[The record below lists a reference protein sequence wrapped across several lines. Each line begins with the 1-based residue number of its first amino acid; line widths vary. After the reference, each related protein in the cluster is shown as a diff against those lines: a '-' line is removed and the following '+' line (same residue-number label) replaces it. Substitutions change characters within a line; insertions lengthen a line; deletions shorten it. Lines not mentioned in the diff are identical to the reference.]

1 MYVQKQI
8 EKLLQH
14 KDIKRYSHS
23 ELRAACVDAL
33 NTLKAENVSTEKPS
47 TPVPNGTATDPS
59 SQSVSGS
66 ESPGSTRSSVSAWVL
81 PEPNPSCVHVEKFF
95 LPFELACQS
104 KTPKIVCSALDSIEK
119 LIAYGHISH
128 EYFDNQQKE
137 FLAVA
142 AATSENPKDAQT
154 TKEPM
159 LFDDHLTATVANCFS
174 GPQTD
179 EGIQVQVLKALLMI
193 VTSGHIRV
201 HENTLL
207 LAVRT
212 CYNIYLASR
221 NLTYQATAKATLSQ
235 MINCVFDRMENAC
248 KLVAEEQNKE
258 IDLPTVGTEEN
269 EVNLPIPEQYTN
281 GHEGEGEL
289 VNGVADKYDAFD
301 IVQPVLLDIV
311 DKAFN
316 DSSSA
321 TNSNANNNNSGYS
334 SMTTE
339 QYANILQKDCFLVFR
354 SLCKLSMKPLP
365 EGYPDPKSH
374 ELRSKILSLHLLL
387 GILQNGKEAFCNND
401 IFVSAIKS
409 YLWVALSQNGV
420 SSITEV
426 FELSLALFIE
436 LLTKYKRHLKPQIEI
451 FFKEICLNIL
461 EATTSSFEQK
471 WLVIEGIGK
480 ICMDAQMVVDIYVNY
495 DCDLSA
501 ANIFERVV
509 DLLSKIAQGRQAF
522 ELGASP
528 NQHKGIRLK
537 GLYCLVSVLKC
548 MVEWSKDIYQ
558 NPHAPK
564 IDTEQMAA
572 LNITAKDHGDLV
584 GDSSDVEDS
593 MLEISTSMDFNMD
606 DPTQFEKVKQ
616 HKHILEH
623 GIRLFSQKPKK
634 GIKYLQ
640 DKLLIEDNMDSVA
653 NFLLSENNRL
663 DKTAIGEY
671 LGELENK
678 EIMYHYVDAMDYN
691 ELNFVSAL
699 RHFLEGFRLP
709 GEAQKIDRLMEKFAS
724 RFCECNPNQDIFAS
738 ADTAYVLAYSIIML
752 ATDLHSDRVKKK
764 MTKEEFI
771 KNNRGINDSED
782 LPKEYLAKIYDE
794 IASSE
799 IKLKSSSTTVEKTV
813 VTDYKK
819 RQKVWEQESANIS
832 KTAEELMEHAA
843 SNSDGRSDLFV
854 SATHLDHVKPMFR
867 LAWSPVLAAFSVGL
881 QDCDDADIAQLC
893 LEGMQCAIRIACIFN
908 FSMERN
914 AFIQAL
920 ARFTLLTY
928 NSNVSEIKSKNID
941 TIKTL
946 ISVAYTDGNYLE
958 DSWVDIMKCISQ
970 LEVAQTFSTTNQSGN
985 RSSMQSSTMSS
996 IAFAPLTP
1004 LANIGDGV
1012 RMGMGDSSS
1021 EQPFKES
1028 INAMTGAQ
1036 SILVAVDRIFTGS
1049 RNLSGDAIVHF
1060 ARALCTVSKDEIQN
1074 ATTPRMFCL
1083 NKLVEI
1089 SYYNMERIRL
1099 EWSRI
1104 WQVLG
1109 NHFNIVGCNDSQQIS
1124 FFAVD
1129 SLKQLSLKFL
1139 EKGELQNFHF
1149 QKDFLRPF
1157 EFIMKN
1163 NKSSQIRDMVV
1174 RCISQMVQ
1182 SQASNIKSGWKNI
1195 FATFALAA
1203 SDNDSS
1209 IVELSFQSTTQ
1220 VVNDFLA
1227 NEKFNIVD
1235 SFQDCIK
1242 CLSEFGCNPLF
1253 PEISMNAINLIR
1265 KCAKYVSNHKNQFI
1279 EGGTEN
1285 DKNKKIETE
1294 PTCSELDRV
1303 WIRGWFPVLFE
1314 LSCIIN
1320 SGKLDIRT
1328 RSLTVLFDIVKNY
1341 GEMFESNW
1349 WLDLFRVLFRIF
1361 DIVKNDVRDVQEKL
1375 R

>member
-14 KDIKRYSHS
+14 RDIKRTSHS
-23 ELRAACVDAL
+23 ELKAACEDAL
-33 NTLKAENVSTEKPS
+33 NTLKAENLVAEKPAS
-47 TPVPNGTATDPS
+47 VQNGSANDVS
-59 SQSVSGS
+59 GGSVCGS
-66 ESPGSTRSSVSAWVL
+66 ESPSGSIGSSFSGTWVL

-137 FLAVA
+137 FIAAA
-142 AATSENPKDAQT
+142 AATNESPKDPQE

-159 LFDDHLTATVANCFS
+159 LFDDHLTAVVANCFS

-179 EGIQVQVLKALLMI
+179 EGVQVQVLKALLMI

-201 HENTLL
+201 HENSLL

-235 MINCVFDRMENAC
+235 MINCVFERMENAC
-248 KLVAEEQNKE
+248 KLVTEQQQAKDATQTK
-258 IDLPTVGTEEN
+258 IQN
-269 EVNLPIPEQYTN
+269 EVNVPIPAKYIN
-281 GHEGEGEL
+281 GH
-289 VNGVADKYDAFD
+289 VNGFD
-301 IVQPVLLDIV
+301 TVKQKSASEVHDVIYPVVLDIIDLAV
-311 DKAFN
+311 QK
-316 DSSSA
+316 SSLTKE
-321 TNSNANNNNSGYS
+321 TNHNSSGYM
-334 SMTTE
+334 SMTAE
-339 QYANILQKDCFLVFR
+339 KYASILQKDCFLVFR
-354 SLCKLSMKPLP
+354 SLCKLSMKNLP
-365 EGYPDPKSH
+365 EGYADPKSH

-387 GILQNGKEAFCNND
+387 GILQNGNEAFCNND

-420 SSITEV
+420 SSIIEV

-495 DCDLSA
+495 DCDLSS
-501 ANIFERVV
+501 ANIFERMV

-528 NQHKGIRLK
+528 NQLKGIRLK
-537 GLYCLVSVLKC
+537 GLYCIVSILKC
-548 MVEWSKDIYQ
+548 MVEWSKDMYQ

-564 IDTEQMAA
+564 IDSEQMAS
-572 LNITAKDHGDLV
+572 LNISVKDAGDV
-584 GDSSDVEDS
+584 GLDSSDIEDS
-593 MLEISTSMDFNMD
+593 IMEVSSSMDFNAD
-606 DPTQFEKVKQ
+606 DPTQFEKVKKY
-616 HKHILEH
+616 KHILEH

-640 DKLLIEDNMDSVA
+640 EKGVIEDNMDSIA
-653 NFLLSENNRL
+653 NFLLSESNRL

-671 LGELENK
+671 LGELEYK
-678 EIMYHYVDAMDYN
+678 EIMYHYVDAMKYSDM
-691 ELNFVSAL
+691 NFVSAL

-738 ADTAYVLAYSIIML
+738 ADTAYVLAYSIIL
-752 ATDLHSDRVKKK
+752 LTTDLHSSRVKKK

-782 LPKEYLAKIYDE
+782 LPKDYLAKIYDE

-799 IKLKSSSTTVEKTV
+799 IKMKASSTTVDKTMV

-843 SNSDGRSDLFV
+843 SNPDGRSDFFM
-854 SATHLDHVKPMFR
+854 SATHIDHVRPMFR

-881 QDCDDADIAQLC
+881 QDCDDVDIAQLC

-908 FSMERN
+908 FSLERN

-941 TIKTL
+941 TIKAL

-970 LEVAQTFSTTNQSGN
+970 LEVAQTFSTTNQAGQ
-985 RSSMQSSTMSS
+985 RTSMQNSTMGA
-996 IAFAPLTP
+996 IAFSPLTP

-1012 RMGMGDSSS
+1012 RMGLGDYNSNSD
-1021 EQPFKES
+1021 QAFKES
-1028 INAMTGAQ
+1028 INAMTSSQ
-1036 SILVAVDRIFTGS
+1036 TVLVAVDRIFTGS

-1060 ARALCTVSKDEIQN
+1060 ARALCAVSKGKHYQY
-1074 ATTPRMFCL
+1074 TL
-1083 NKLVEI
+1083 
-1089 SYYNMERIRL
+1089 
-1099 EWSRI
+1099 
-1104 WQVLG
+1104 
-1109 NHFNIVGCNDSQQIS
+1109 
-1124 FFAVD
+1124 
-1129 SLKQLSLKFL
+1129 QL
-1139 EKGELQNFHF
+1139 
-1149 QKDFLRPF
+1149 
-1157 EFIMKN
+1157 I
-1163 NKSSQIRDMVV
+1163 
-1174 RCISQMVQ
+1174 
-1182 SQASNIKSGWKNI
+1182 
-1195 FATFALAA
+1195 
-1203 SDNDSS
+1203 
-1209 IVELSFQSTTQ
+1209 
-1220 VVNDFLA
+1220 
-1227 NEKFNIVD
+1227 
-1235 SFQDCIK
+1235 
-1242 CLSEFGCNPLF
+1242 
-1253 PEISMNAINLIR
+1253 
-1265 KCAKYVSNHKNQFI
+1265 
-1279 EGGTEN
+1279 
-1285 DKNKKIETE
+1285 
-1294 PTCSELDRV
+1294 
-1303 WIRGWFPVLFE
+1303 
-1314 LSCIIN
+1314 
-1320 SGKLDIRT
+1320 
-1328 RSLTVLFDIVKNY
+1328 
-1341 GEMFESNW
+1341 
-1349 WLDLFRVLFRIF
+1349 
-1361 DIVKNDVRDVQEKL
+1361 
-1375 R
+1375 